1 MQIRTALQRPI
12 FRQPSRILAMLVL
25 ATVACYAAKRNKQP
39 KQAEVSPI
47 DRLLADTSSNGPDAR
62 PSAGS
67 LYASDGN
74 LADMGMDYRATRVG
88 DIVTVVVAEQA
99 TANAQGVTSTK
110 RTSSAKASVN
120 SLFGPKSPVSTLANL
135 ADLSGQQQ
143 LDGQGSTSRQTTLST
158 TVTARVLKVLPNGNL
173 IVEATKLVAVNSD
186 TQTVSLRGI
195 IRPIDIG
202 PDNSISSNRLAYLE
216 VRMNGRGVITDAIHR
231 PNIIYRLLLGILPF

>member
-1 MQIRTALQRPI
+1 
-12 FRQPSRILAMLVL
+12 
-25 ATVACYAAKRNKQP
+25 
-39 KQAEVSPI
+39 
-47 DRLLADTSSNGPDAR
+47 
-62 PSAGS
+62 
-67 LYASDGN
+67 
-74 LADMGMDYRATRVG
+74 MDYRATRVG
-88 DIVTVVVAEQA
+88 DIVTIVVAEQA

-120 SLFGPKSPVSTLANL
+120 SLFGPKSAASALTNL
-135 ADLSGQQQ
+135 ADLGGQQQ

-158 TVTARVLKVLPNGNL
+158 TVSARVLKVLPNGNL

-231 PNIIYRLLLGILPF
+231 PNIVYRLLLGILPF

>member
-1 MQIRTALQRPI
+1 M
-12 FRQPSRILAMLVL
+12 LAMLALV
-25 ATVACYAAKRNKQP
+25 TTACYGAKRNKQP
-39 KQAEVSPI
+39 KETDLSPI
-47 DRLLADTSSNGPDAR
+47 DRLLADTSSNGPDSR

-74 LADMGMDYRATRVG
+74 LADMGMDYRAARVG

-110 RTSSAKASVN
+110 RASSAKASVN
-120 SLFGPKSPVSTLANL
+120 SLFGPKSAASALTNL
-135 ADLSGQQQ
+135 ADLNGQQQ
-143 LDGQGSTSRQTTLST
+143 LDGQGSTSRQTSLST
-158 TVTARVLKVLPNGNL
+158 TVSARVLKVLPNGNL

>member
-1 MQIRTALQRPI
+1 
-12 FRQPSRILAMLVL
+12 MLLL
-25 ATVACYAAKRNKQP
+25 ATAVCYAAKRNKHP
-39 KQAEVSPI
+39 KQTEVSPI
-47 DRLLADTSSNGPDAR
+47 DRLLADPSSNGQDAR

-99 TANAQGVTSTK
+99 TANAQGGTSTK
-110 RTSSAKASVN
+110 SAASA
-120 SLFGPKSPVSTLANL
+120 LTNL

-158 TVTARVLKVLPNGNL
+158 TVSARVLKVLPNGNL

-202 PDNSISSNRLAYLE
+202 PDNSISSNRLAYLD

-231 PNIIYRLLLGILPF
+231 PNIVYRLLLGILPF